1 MKLAQYLCYPSLNL
15 FLFHLKEG
23 LGESNQKILANH
35 HVFWTNLP
43 SEIKV
48 DLETESRTRN
58 PEFTRLLELSQG
70 KKTYP
75 LKVAQMKGFK
85 IGGYYYPVLLNDTYG
100 LLLDIC
106 VEEKQ
111 KPIGVRCF
119 PELKEV
125 ISDRKGDLGK
135 TWMISGYL
143 PDSSANPQEIAAAS
157 YYYFTGKEW
166 QDAKV
171 HPGKF
176 LGADIFEVWQSSP
189 DWKSIEEDE
198 EERNTILIIIYPNQK
213 VMDEASRFYDYW
225 INLLSCRHKILW
237 AYNQSRIYSEKL
249 QRQLSLLNET
259 IEALNQSKLD
269 LATLKK
275 NLASFS
281 NYIIEL
287 EQLETLNQSLEVN
300 LYNYRTWV
308 SNISTRASQVG
319 ETNLKFLE
327 ELNEV
332 VTQQYQK
339 QIHQDY
345 SSFKSGLQILA
356 GLRDT
361 IKGMVEIEQAE
372 SDRRI
377 ESLVAAAGI
386 GVGTASAAA
395 SASSALIKDF
405 SQFYPIKVD
414 RKLPIAEPL
423 SNLIVILL
431 FSLGLGLLTGWL
443 SWKIL
448 QRDRE

>member
-1 MKLAQYLCYPSLNL
+1 MKLTQYLCYPSLDL
-15 FLFHLKEG
+15 FVFHLKEG
-23 LGESNQKILANH
+23 LGENNSKILANH

-43 SEIKV
+43 SEITV
-48 DLETESRTRN
+48 DLPTESRTRN
-58 PEFTRLLELSQG
+58 PEFTRLLELTQG

-75 LKVAQMKGFK
+75 LKVSQMKGFK

-125 ISDRKGDLGK
+125 IVERQGDLGK

-143 PDSSANPQEIAAAS
+143 PDSFANPQEIAAAS

-171 HPGKF
+171 NTGKF

-189 DWKSIEEDE
+189 DWKSIENDD

-213 VMDEASRFYDYW
+213 MMDEAARFYDYW
-225 INLLSCRHKILW
+225 INLLCCRHKILW
-237 AYNQSRIYSEKL
+237 AYNQSRNYSEAL

-259 IEALNQSKLD
+259 IEVINHAKLD

-275 NLASFS
+275 NLAVFS
-281 NYIIEL
+281 NYVIQL
-287 EQLETLNQSLEVN
+287 EQLEILNQALEVN

-339 QIHQDY
+339 QIRQDY

-356 GLRDT
+356 SLRDT

-377 ESLVAAAGI
+377 ENIIAAAGI

-405 SQFYPIKVD
+405 SQFYPIKVGK
-414 RKLPIAEPL
+414 RLPIAEPL
-423 SNLIVILL
+423 SNLIIVL
-431 FSLGLGLLTGWL
+431 FFSISLGLLTGWL

-448 QRDRE
+448 QRDR